1 MKPATGAICPTF
13 HLQEVDMKRALG
25 FVLLALSLTGCAVRA
40 RYYSDPYW
48 RYHDR
53 DEHRQA

>member
-1 MKPATGAICPTF
+1 
-13 HLQEVDMKRALG
+13 MKRALG

-53 DEHRQA
+53 DEHRRDWRDHDDHR